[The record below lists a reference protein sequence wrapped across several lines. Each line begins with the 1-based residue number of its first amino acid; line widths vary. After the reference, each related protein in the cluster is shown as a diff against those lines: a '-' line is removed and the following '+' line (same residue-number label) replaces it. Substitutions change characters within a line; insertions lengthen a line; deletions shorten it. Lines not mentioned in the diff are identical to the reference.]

1 MPRKKLIRV
10 LLRLNDIKVFFDL
23 FFLMKFY
30 RLNSYYLFFFILFI
44 LFNINNI
51 IYCKYINNNN

>member
-30 RLNSYYLFFFILFI
+30 RLNSYYLFYFFLFI

>member
-30 RLNSYYLFFFILFI
+30 RLNSYYLLYFILFI